1 MAKVK
6 KYIFVR
12 GANPSVVWDPIKG
25 RPLAE
30 FCDTV
35 TKRVTGVF
43 VTRDKKVADKLKE
56 LGYKERKDF
65 PIGAPMGG
73 FEEKIPPPPTHIT
86 PGGPTP
92 EKQADI
98 DIEEDEVDE
107 IEAEDVDSEDLDKT
121 VTDETFSE
129 TEDVPSV
136 SKVKPKKKLV
146 KPLKK
151 SAPKKKEK

>member
-12 GANPSVVWDPIKG
+12 GANPSVVWDPIKNK
-25 RPLAE
+25 PLAE
-30 FCDTV
+30 FCDSE

-43 VTRDKKVADKLKE
+43 VTRDKKVADRLKE

-65 PIGAPMGG
+65 PVGAPMGG
-73 FEEKIPPPPTHIT
+73 FEEMNPPPPTHIT

-92 EKQADI
+92 EKREDI
-98 DIEEDEVDE
+98 DIEEYEDEDEV
-107 IEAEDVDSEDLDKT
+107 EDIEDLDET

-129 TEDVPSV
+129 TEKEPSV
-136 SKVKPKKKLV
+136 SKAKPKKKLV